1 MQTPK
6 VANIIR
12 IDLERI
18 SVPDVHTQDKCC
30 HVVGDLTHANK
41 DKKHCKHLEVHRE
54 ELQEAEA
61 SLHAH
66 GQKQHILATK
76 PV

>member
-18 SVPDVHTQDKCC
+18 SVPVQNKGEITLIINSGCFLMNLLWYHFQHRDKEGARISC
-30 HVVGDLTHANK
+30 VLRLWEGLPLN
-41 DKKHCKHLEVHRE
+41 
-54 ELQEAEA
+54 
-61 SLHAH
+61 
-66 GQKQHILATK
+66 
-76 PV
+76 